1 MKDTSR
7 IIIAVAT
14 GPAEVAEAKA
24 LFQEYADGLG
34 VDLCFQGFAEE
45 LAGMPGAY
53 APPAGRLLLAV
64 DGGETLGCVG
74 LRPLGDGACE
84 MKRLYTRPAA
94 RGRGLGRA
102 LAERVIDEARA
113 IGYARMR
120 LDTLPT
126 MTAAIAM
133 YRQLGFREIAPYR
146 PNPVAGTL
154 YLELAL

>member
-1 MKDTSR
+1 MVRGTVSR
-7 IIIAVAT
+7 IIHATEPAQVAIART
-14 GPAEVAEAKA
+14 

-53 APPAGRLLLAV
+53 SPPAGRLLVAV
-64 DGGETLGCVG
+64 DGDEALGCVG
-74 LRPLGDGACE
+74 LRPLDDGVCE

-102 LAERVIDEARA
+102 LAERVIAEARA

-126 MTAAIAM
+126 MLAARAM
-133 YRQLGFREIAPYR
+133 YRQLGFREIAAYR
-146 PNPVAGTL
+146 ANPVEGTL
-154 YLELAL
+154 YLELGL